1 MTITRTEAEQ
11 ILAPLFQAI
20 KSKAEVGVS
29 ADEGED
35 ERQLAEFRSLY
46 ELQYMQSHMASLLMM
61 LDNYQLEFE
70 QHRITQI
77 IAGI

>member
-11 ILAPLFQAI
+11 ILTPLFQAI
-20 KSKAEVGVS
+20 KSKAEVGVP
-29 ADEGED
+29 DEDED

-46 ELQYMQSHMASLLMM
+46 ELQYMQAHMASLLMM
-61 LDNYQLEFE
+61 LDNYQLECE
-70 QHRITQI
+70 QQRITQI